1 MARTPG
7 LTKVG
12 YEEKDEMATR
22 HTDAHP
28 PQKGLEG
35 VPVCKECMA
44 IYLNKRWYSSE
55 EGSPKLG
62 ADTVRYEVLC
72 PACQRMRDN
81 NPAGV
86 ATFTGDYLAEH
97 ESEILD
103 AIKKVEKKVRTKNTL
118 ARIMEI
124 RQEGKVLIVF
134 TTDDK
139 MAQKLGREIYK
150 EHNGLLEF
158 QWSRE
163 DNFVRVNWRR

>member
-1 MARTPG
+1 MA
-7 LTKVG
+7 KVG
-12 YEEKDEMATR
+12 YGEARQISTSS
-22 HTDAHP
+22 TDDVRPKA
-28 PQKGLEG
+28 GLKE
-35 VPVCKECMA
+35 VAVCKECMA
-44 IYLNKRWYSSE
+44 LCWNRRWYSSE
-55 EGSPKLG
+55 EGSPKLST
-62 ADTVRYEVLC
+62 DMVRNEVLC

-97 ESEILD
+97 AREILST
-103 AIKKVEKKVRTKNTL
+103 IKKVEEKARTKNTL

-139 MAQKLGREIYK
+139 LAQKLGREIYK
-150 EHNGLLEF
+150 EHSGLLEF